1 MSSDSGRLFL
11 NTQFKIDPKSQIKTQ
26 DDGWNLNYYFRE
38 AIEYMAMVDYPYSTS
53 FLTLLPKWPVKDIKQ
68 LIHFGMRYRCN
79 TSIYRQYIMGPRSSA
94 GLSILL
100 IKLIAKVAC
109 QFMKTPGTNFTDEDL
124 ATRMYSAA
132 NIYYNTSGTLQTNC
146 IDQSVC
152 GDTGTAGLGDD
163 ELGMQRD
170 YHRYVRKRRSK
181 RFLLG
186 RMQRKLNC
194 LAHRRLYIYI
204 FKIVQ
209 ILECWISGCA
219 GAPRLTD
226 LPQIALAADD
236 TKCMDVNQGYPWG
249 QEVSSSTTFSTV
261 VVMLVLLLRNCLF

>member
-1 MSSDSGRLFL
+1 
-11 NTQFKIDPKSQIKTQ
+11 
-26 DDGWNLNYYFRE
+26 
-38 AIEYMAMVDYPYSTS
+38 MA
-53 FLTLLPKWPVKDIKQ
+53 
-68 LIHFGMRYRCN
+68 C
-79 TSIYRQYIMGPRSSA
+79 
-94 GLSILL
+94 
-100 IKLIAKVAC
+100 KVAC

-163 ELGMQRD
+163 ELGWPWQECSEIIIDMCARGGVNDFFWDECKGNSTALLIDGCISIFSSFKWTPSVWNINAVATLYGLNLNGASNIILTQGHLDPWSSGGYKQGMQDRGIYVMEIPGSAHHLD
-170 YHRYVRKRRSK
+170 LRTPNTCDPNTVKNARY
-181 RFLLG
+181 
-186 RMQRKLNC
+186 Q
-194 LAHRRLYIYI
+194 
-204 FKIVQ
+204 IVQ